1 MTIHGKLSIISYIL
15 SFYFI
20 YIEAGMP
27 QGSRIEMRTK
37 LAALILFLLGAFFA
51 LLQNRIGIVGIC
63 EGGGRLTD
71 EDLREIQKAVEEE
84 KKKIQQKSEQGR
96 NEKETS

>member
-63 EGGGRLTD
+63 EGRLTD
-71 EDLREIQKAVEEE
+71 EDLRELQKAVEEE